1 MGGLRASLFIYGG
14 KNMSLF
20 WHVPGFQN
28 YRNDVQEG
36 DTQFFM
42 HIDDKTGK
50 RCFLVIDGGTPA
62 YFDILYKDLK

>member
-1 MGGLRASLFIYGG
+1 
-14 KNMSLF
+14 MSLF

-50 RCFLVIDGGTPA
+50 CCFLVIDGGTPA